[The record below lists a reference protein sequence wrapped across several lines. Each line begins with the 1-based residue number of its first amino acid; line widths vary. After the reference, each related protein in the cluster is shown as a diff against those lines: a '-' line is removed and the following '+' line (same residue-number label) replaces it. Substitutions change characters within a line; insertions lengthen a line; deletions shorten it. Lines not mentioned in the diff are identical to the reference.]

1 MNENTVIET
10 ERLLLRQLKIEDA
23 DDLVEGLT
31 KH

>member
-23 DDLVEGLT
+23 DDLVEGLK